1 MQIKSGVVIPEGTT
15 DYLQYYGLTMRH
27 TPPLRGTP
35 LLEGMGS
42 RIVLNINKSLPR
54 HPLLER
60 GEGTANGRSDSEVVN
75 KNEGRGV
82 LHRQT
87 NAIRCFSV
95 APSGLFFGEENGGFS
110 PKNIITNRLSKN
122 CPCFC
127 PVL

>member
-1 MQIKSGVVIPEGTT
+1 M
-15 DYLQYYGLTMRH
+15 
-27 TPPLRGTP
+27 
-35 LLEGMGS
+35 
-42 RIVLNINKSLPR
+42 NINKSLPR

-60 GEGTANGRSDSEVVN
+60 GEGTASGCSDSEAVN

-95 APSGLFFGEENGGFS
+95 APSGLFFGEESGGFLHKS
-110 PKNIITNRLSKN
+110 IITNRLSKN
-122 CPCFC
+122 YPCFC